1 MGPYDVSRRLL
12 RGNVALVGLSVVGTG
27 YLGATHAV
35 CLASWG
41 HTVVGVDVDPE
52 RVARLSRGEP
62 PFHEPGFAEL
72 LRSGLASGH
81 LSFSTNLAEAVDSAD
96 VHFVCVGTP
105 QSADTNAADLRALR
119 DVMAEIGP
127 RLRRSGVVVG
137 RSTVPVGT
145 AAGLLTD
152 LRRTAPA
159 GAQVRLAWNP
169 EFLREGRAV
178 QDSLHPDRLVV
189 GVDDDDAYETLMEV
203 YAPLVRTGTTVVRTD
218 LPTAELAKASAN
230 VMLAA
235 RVSLVNLLAEVCE
248 RAGADIGD
256 LIAVLRSDPRIGDR
270 FLEPGIGYGGGCLP
284 KDLRAF
290 VARADELGLG
300 SATRLLTEVDAT
312 NLRQR
317 ARVVDLA
324 QSLTEGV
331 HDRRVAVLGAAFK
344 AGSDDIRDSP
354 ALDVALRL
362 HALGARVH
370 VHDPLA
376 GDNVRRVHPE
386 LRVDDD
392 VETACVGADLV
403 LVLTDWGE
411 YRGLDPVSLASV
423 VAHPRVI
430 DGRLVLDPD
439 KWRAAGW
446 RLHALGRAAA

>member
-1 MGPYDVSRRLL
+1 MRV
-12 RGNVALVGLSVVGTG
+12 SVVGTG

-52 RVARLSRGEP
+52 RVATLSRGEP
-62 PFHEPGFAEL
+62 PFHEPRFADL
-72 LRSGLASGH
+72 LTDGLASGR
-81 LSFSTNLAEAVDSAD
+81 LSFTTNLAEAVDSAD

-105 QSADTNAADLRALR
+105 QSAGTNAADLRALH
-119 DVMAEIGP
+119 DVMAQIAP
-127 RLRRSGVVVG
+127 RLERPAVVVG

-145 AAGLLTD
+145 AAGLLAD
-152 LRRTAPA
+152 LRRCAPS
-159 GAQVRLAWNP
+159 GRQVHLAWNP

-178 QDSLHPDRLVV
+178 EDSLHPDRLVI
-189 GVDDDDAYETLMEV
+189 GVDADQAYETLLEV
-203 YAPLVRTGTTVVRTD
+203 YAPLVRGGTTVVRTD
-218 LPTAELAKASAN
+218 LATAELAKVSAN

-248 RAGADIGD
+248 RADADIGD
-256 LIAVLRSDPRIGDR
+256 LIAILRSDPRIGDR
-270 FLEPGIGYGGGCLP
+270 FLEPGVGYGGGCLP

-300 SATRLLTEVDAT
+300 AATRLLTEVDAT

-324 QSLTEGV
+324 ETLAEGV
-331 HDRRVAVLGAAFK
+331 RDRRVAVLGAAFK

-362 HALGARVH
+362 HRLGARVH
-370 VHDPLA
+370 VQDPWA
-376 GDNVRRVHPE
+376 GANVRRAHPQ
-386 LRVDDD
+386 LHVDDD
-392 VETACVGADLV
+392 VETACAGADLV
-403 LVLTDWGE
+403 LVLTDWDD

-423 VAHPRVI
+423 VAQPRII
-430 DGRLVLDPD
+430 DGRLVLDPE

-446 RLHALGRAAA
+446 RLHALGRAGT